1 MSVEP
6 QALER
11 SVLEAKERDELATI
25 AEALGLKPSART
37 SKAGLVDA
45 ILQGIGVEEP
55 KPKKTRTRKKAANET
70 GDGDAPKAEKT
81 AVEAP
86 STAEGT
92 GTDVPDGT
100 AVPTAPPTE
109 VGAAAAEAPARE
121 EPAEGT
127 AAAAEASCDRARQRP
142 QDQPRDRGGDQ
153 GRRDQQQTRNRDNR
167 DRQQGGGG

>member
-55 KPKKTRTRKKAANET
+55 KPKKTRARKKAADET
-70 GDGDAPKAEKT
+70 GDGDGAAAPKAEKT

-86 STAEGT
+86 APAEGT
-92 GTDVPDGT
+92 GTDVPVGT
-100 AVPTAPPTE
+100 AVPTAPPT
-109 VGAAAAEAPARE
+109 
-121 EPAEGT
+121 
-127 AAAAEASCDRARQRP
+127 Q
-142 QDQPRDRGGDQ
+142 
-153 GRRDQQQTRNRDNR
+153 
-167 DRQQGGGG
+167 

>member
-45 ILQGIGVEEP
+45 ILQGIGVEEA
-55 KPKKTRTRKKAANET
+55 KPKKTRARKKPNSETDDSDAGAA
-70 GDGDAPKAEKT
+70 DGDDGKSGAPPA
-81 AVEAP
+81 ADVEA
-86 STAEGT
+86 STTLEGT

-100 AVPTAPPTE
+100 AVPTAPPTD
-109 VGAAAAEAPARE
+109 VGAAAAEAPAKE
-121 EPAEGT
+121 EPTEG
-127 AAAAEASCDRARQRP
+127 AA
-142 QDQPRDRGGDQ
+142 
-153 GRRDQQQTRNRDNR
+153 
-167 DRQQGGGG
+167 